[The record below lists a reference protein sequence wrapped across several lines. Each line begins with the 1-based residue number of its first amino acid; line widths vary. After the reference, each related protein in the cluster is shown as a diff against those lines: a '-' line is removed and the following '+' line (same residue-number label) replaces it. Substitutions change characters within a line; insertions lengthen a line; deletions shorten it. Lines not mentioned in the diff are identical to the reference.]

1 MAETQKN
8 LADLDMVSGRLI
20 GLSMRA
26 SQENEGEMSAVMTE
40 KFPGGVQRHTYF
52 TGEQAA
58 RAYAAYIRKTREIK
72 ARAAE
77 RRAPATHARAQTQ
90 TQEN

>member
-8 LADLDMVSGRLI
+8 LADPNMVSGRLI

-26 SQENEGEMSAVMTE
+26 SQEHEGEMSAVMTE

-52 TGEQAA
+52 TGEQAV
-58 RAYAAYIRKTREIK
+58 RAYAAYVRKTRQIK
-72 ARAAE
+72 AWAAE
-77 RRAPATHARAQTQ
+77 RKAPAINARAQTQ